1 MSATGILAAAVTEV
15 ATQLSALGLTPVTDP
30 RQARPYTVF
39 IELPVMDTFTYNVGQ
54 FRIPIKVL
62 GVPPGNTNSTDYLI
76 TTVDAIMDSPIVIV
90 DARPGF
96 STYGGQDLPH
106 YEMTV
111 AIAVNRN

>member
-1 MSATGILAAAVTEV
+1 MAATGILATAVEAV
-15 ATQLSALGLTPVTDP
+15 ATELAALGLTAVTDP

-39 IELPVMDTFTYNVGQ
+39 IELPIMDTFTYNVGKFQ
-54 FRIPIKVL
+54 IPIKVL

-76 TTVDAIMDSPIVIV
+76 TTVDAIMNSPIVIT
-90 DARPGF
+90 DARPGI

-111 AIAVNRN
+111 AVAVARN

>member
-1 MSATGILAAAVTEV
+1 MAATGILAAAIAEV
-15 ATQLSALGLTPVTDP
+15 ADQLTALNLVAVTDP

-39 IELPVMDTFTYNVGQ
+39 IELPQMDTFTYNVGQ

-76 TTVDAIMDSPIVIV
+76 TTVDAIMDSPIVIT

-111 AIAVNRN
+111 AVAVARN